1 MIILGIETSCDE
13 TAASI
18 LEVKKEKIKVLSNVV
33 SSQIKLH
40 AAWGGVVPNL
50 AAREHLKNIFPVIH
64 SALQEARIKPEAL
77 DLIGVTSGP
86 GLIPALLIG
95 VNAAKTL
102 AYIWEKPLMGIHH
115 IEGHIYANFI
125 GVKSKAESLKSKVA
139 KKIKF
144 PALCLVV
151 SGGHTQLVLMKKH
164 LYYKIIGE
172 TQDDAAGEA
181 FDKVARILG
190 LGYPGGPIISQLAAC
205 NSQPKIKKSFKFP
218 ALPAGRQVSSFKIN
232 LPRPMIDSPNF
243 NFSFSGLKT
252 AVLYETKKHPELM
265 KKPDYIA
272 ALCQEFQNAA
282 TEVLIAKTIRAAQ
295 KYHPRSILLAG
306 GVSANLELRKK
317 LGAAIRKELKKTAY
331 YIPEIKYALDNS
343 AMIAAASFFRW
354 KLSKKKT
361 YPWQTVEANANL
373 KLSSL

>member
-1 MIILGIETSCDE
+1 
-13 TAASI
+13 
-18 LEVKKEKIKVLSNVV
+18 
-33 SSQIKLH
+33 
-40 AAWGGVVPNL
+40 
-50 AAREHLKNIFPVIH
+50 
-64 SALQEARIKPEAL
+64 
-77 DLIGVTSGP
+77 
-86 GLIPALLIG
+86 
-95 VNAAKTL
+95 
-102 AYIWEKPLMGIHH
+102 
-115 IEGHIYANFI
+115 
-125 GVKSKAESLKSKVA
+125 
-139 KKIKF
+139 
-144 PALCLVV
+144 VV